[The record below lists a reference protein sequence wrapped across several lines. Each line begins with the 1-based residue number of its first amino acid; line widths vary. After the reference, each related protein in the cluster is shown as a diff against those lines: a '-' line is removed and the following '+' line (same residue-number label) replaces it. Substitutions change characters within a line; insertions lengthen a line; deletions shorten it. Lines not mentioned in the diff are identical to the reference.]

1 MRKWRDGDFIPICFV
16 ESSYFIHVIRIYLHI
31 LVSNT
36 ISMSDDIRVVKQITR
51 RVSYMDQ
58 ELLTLFSGIHVARS
72 LVFCIMLC
80 RSLFVI
86 LAIAWSA
93 LRFPTS
99 DYPFRILNFLF
110 LQTWHICDHLWHTC
124 IYWVTNDSNKT
135 FYIDNIFYSAVLS
148 WLVLFLHEKY
158 KLIKWA
164 AF

>member
-1 MRKWRDGDFIPICFV
+1 MSTTNPTTLKSGSEFGCSGRVNSFCFTSDTRRVTLGSESWMRKWRDGDFIPNCFV
-16 ESSYFIHVIRIYLHI
+16 ESSYFIHVIRIHLHI

-51 RVSYMDQ
+51 RVSYVDQ

-110 LQTWHICDHLWHTC
+110 LQT
-124 IYWVTNDSNKT
+124 
-135 FYIDNIFYSAVLS
+135 
-148 WLVLFLHEKY
+148 
-158 KLIKWA
+158 
-164 AF
+164 